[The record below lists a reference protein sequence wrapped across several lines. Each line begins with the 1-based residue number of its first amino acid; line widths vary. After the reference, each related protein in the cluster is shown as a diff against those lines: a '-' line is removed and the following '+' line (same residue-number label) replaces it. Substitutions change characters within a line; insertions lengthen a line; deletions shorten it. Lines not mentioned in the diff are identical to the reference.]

1 MALSA
6 MPPCSICMNAADE
19 SSIRFSLG
27 HFLGFTDVVISFVA
41 ILLVPRHP
49 SLTGIA
55 RLSASDYQALAKADL
70 YLVFGDYGMLRISS
84 QGKLF
89 AALIS
94 VIVARH
100 QYAAI

>member
-70 YLVFGDYGMLRISS
+70 YLVFGD
-84 QGKLF
+84 
-89 AALIS
+89 
-94 VIVARH
+94 VIVAK
-100 QYAAI
+100 AEGNGVGVKV

>member
-1 MALSA
+1 
-6 MPPCSICMNAADE
+6 MNAADE